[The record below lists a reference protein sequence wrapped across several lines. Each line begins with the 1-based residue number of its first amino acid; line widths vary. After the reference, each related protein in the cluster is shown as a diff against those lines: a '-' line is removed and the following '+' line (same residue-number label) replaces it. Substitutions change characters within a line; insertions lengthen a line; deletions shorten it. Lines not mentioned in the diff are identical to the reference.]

1 MPVAARASLSAMTAL
16 DVGHTTCAIPGEAQ
30 LKIQGR
36 ACLLERMSLFGDFG
50 LDLDGE
56 RRVGCGVIELL
67 EVVVDHI
74 KVLSQLNHL
83 GVAHE

>member
-1 MPVAARASLSAMTAL
+1 
-16 DVGHTTCAIPGEAQ
+16 
-30 LKIQGR
+30 
-36 ACLLERMSLFGDFG
+36 MSPFGDFG
-50 LDLDGE
+50 LDPDGE